1 MATRKEYTEK
11 LKSKLDEWNTK
22 IDELKE
28 KSEAADADMRAEY
41 QEQVQAL
48 KAKRSELQQ
57 TVKKLQDA
65 GDDAWEDIKEGADE
79 AWEALDDA
87 FDSAMSRFK

>member
-1 MATRKEYTEK
+1 MATRQEYTEK

-22 IDELKE
+22 IDKLKA

-41 QEQVQAL
+41 REQIQTL
-48 KAKRSELQQ
+48 KAKRSELQE

-65 GDDAWEDIKEGADE
+65 SGDAWKDIKEGADD
-79 AWEALDDA
+79 AWEALDEA
-87 FDSAMSRFK
+87 FDNAMSRFK